1 MLFVWIALWAVALIL
16 LLADPRSAV
25 NRRLS
30 AVALCG
36 GAGALAATLSETFI
50 PYIHENRPHAGLEN
64 TLYSVQAAASLT
76 SYYGLPYFFLL
87 FALAYRPVRLQG
99 ALRWSIPL
107 LLLLP
112 VAYCLAFTPPYN
124 EVRPISHSLVVWWA
138 VPYFLLAA
146 VIVLFKKTGYRS
158 LSHTH
163 WTICLAVLP
172 TVLMSMV
179 MSYVLPSLGM
189 LRMWRYNVWFV
200 GIGVAVFL
208 IGLFTYGFLGMR
220 LLVDRRRLDSTLRA
234 VTSGTAILHHAIKN
248 DVGKMRLFTE
258 KMKSYAES
266 TNQPELVEDLGVVQ
280 AASSHIQEMISRV
293 HRRTEDL
300 EIRPQDVRLDELVRE
315 TIKQLIPRLGQVRLE
330 LDMADGWS
338 CRVDPAQTSE
348 ALGNVV
354 SNALEAMNGRGVL
367 VVALKEGKREL
378 TLEVRDSGQGMS
390 RAQAVR
396 ALEPFYTTKGGMGGF
411 GLGLPYAYH
420 VLRKHGGALHL
431 RSKAGEGTSVYM
443 VFPKKR
449 VQAVKASA
457 ASSLSSS
464 SSVSRSIREFREE
477 G

>member
-16 LLADPRSAV
+16 LIADPRSAV

-30 AVALCG
+30 AVALSG
-36 GAGALAATLSETFI
+36 GAGALAATMSETI
-50 PYIHENRPHAGLEN
+50 LPYIRENRPHAGLEEA
-64 TLYSVQAAASLT
+64 LYSVQVAASLT
-76 SYYGLPYFFLL
+76 SYYGLPYFFML

-99 ALRWSIPL
+99 ALRWGVPL

-112 VAYCLAFTPPYN
+112 VVYCLAFTPPYN
-124 EVRPISHSLVVWWA
+124 EYEPVSHSIIVWWA

-146 VIVLFKKTGYRS
+146 GIVLSKKTGHRT

-163 WTICLAVLP
+163 WIICLAVLP
-172 TVLMSMV
+172 TTLLGMV

-258 KMKSYAES
+258 KMKSYAET
-266 TNQPELVEDLGVVQ
+266 TNQPELLEDLAVVQ
-280 AASSHIQEMISRV
+280 KASSHIQEMISRV

-300 EIRPQDVRLDELVRE
+300 EIRPRDVRLDELVRE
-315 TIKQLIPRLGQVRLE
+315 TIKPFVPRLGQVRLE
-330 LDMADGWS
+330 LELAEGWS
-338 CRVDPAQTSE
+338 CRIDPAQTGE

-354 SNALEAMNGRGVL
+354 SNALEAMNGRGTL
-367 VVALKEGKREL
+367 TVALKEGKREL
-378 TLEVRDSGQGMS
+378 TLEVRDTGPGMTKV
-390 RAQAVR
+390 QAVQ
-396 ALEPFYTTKGGMGGF
+396 ALEPFYTTKGGAGGF

-420 VLRKHGGALHL
+420 VMRKHGGSLHL
-431 RSKAGEGTSVYM
+431 SSKVGEGASVYL
-443 VFPKKR
+443 VFPKKSVR
-449 VQAVKASA
+449 AVKATIATIPISP
-457 ASSLSSS
+457 
-464 SSVSRSIREFREE
+464 SVSGSPE
-477 G
+477 